1 MWSKAERLR
10 MIDRE
15 QSAKN
20 DFLLAS
26 QFSVTDAFG
35 RRTCGSLNHWLYRRR
50 NSRLMPGLPGWLVS
64 AQTIKTC
71 LLTII
76 TVSVTVAFSAGAQTN
91 GTGLLVIFNGQSLT
105 GWHVSAKTGHSRA
118 SKNESGGRWVVE
130 DGAIDGSQDIPAN
143 GGLASPT
150 RSIRIL
156 R

>member
-1 MWSKAERLR
+1 
-10 MIDRE
+10 
-15 QSAKN
+15 
-20 DFLLAS
+20 
-26 QFSVTDAFG
+26 
-35 RRTCGSLNHWLYRRR
+35 
-50 NSRLMPGLPGWLVS
+50 MPGLPGWLVS

-91 GTGLLVIFNGQSLT
+91 GTGLLAIFNGQSLT

-130 DGAIDGSQDIPAN
+130 DGAIDDSQDIPAN